1 MSLEALL
8 WVVDLPLN
16 SCSASAF
23 RVLAKLADRADKLGY
38 GAYPKIGTL
47 AAQLECSERT
57 VQRAI
62 RELIAEGLIRE
73 GDPTRVRGARADRV
87 PNVYDLMTPALVL
100 HEHLRSRGDNP
111 VTPSASRGDNSCRDG
126 VTTVVAQ
133 GAVLEPFYQDSPRH
147 LTLVTARESEPTR

>member
-16 SCSASAF
+16 ACSASAF
-23 RVLAKLADRADKLGY
+23 RVLAKLADRADKLGRNT
-38 GAYPKIGTL
+38 YPKVGTL
-47 AAQLECSERT
+47 AAQLECSPRT

-62 RELIAEGLIRE
+62 RELLDAGLIRE
-73 GDPTRVRGARADRV
+73 GDPTSVKGARADRV

-100 HEHLRSRGDNP
+100 HEHLTARGDNP

-133 GAVLEPFYQDSPRH
+133 GTVLEPSYQDSPRH
-147 LTLVTARESEPTR
+147 LTLVTARESETTR